1 MKKQNKPGR
10 VAVQQAMR
18 ELGLSFG
25 DIAKKM
31 CINKRTA
38 FSHIKARP
46 GSNVT
51 PWDCRTDEQKR
62 RATRIA
68 KRLISSK

>member
-10 VAVQQAMR
+10 VAVQQALR
-18 ELGLSFG
+18 ELGLSF
-25 DIAKKM
+25 AKVAEKM
-31 CINKRTA
+31 HINKRTA

-51 PWDCRTDEQKR
+51 PWDCRTDEQQV